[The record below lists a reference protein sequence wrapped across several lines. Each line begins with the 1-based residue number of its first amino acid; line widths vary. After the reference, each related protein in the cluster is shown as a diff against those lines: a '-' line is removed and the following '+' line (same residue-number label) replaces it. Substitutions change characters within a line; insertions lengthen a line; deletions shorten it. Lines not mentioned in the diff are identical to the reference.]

1 MHCYRLF
8 SCLLAI
14 LFCLPAC
21 TPAPGDPF
29 AYANA
34 PFSVSLEGTY
44 LPAHDPDGVPRPIA
58 ATVTAG
64 APIGGDPALRDLT
77 VTFTAPASL
86 AGVTVTALVSP
97 ASDGTVSRSVTFSYP
112 SDCGEIK
119 VTAKGKEFDG
129 LLRFAEAWLPA
140 GDVAEVSP
148 AAPDGSRTVTR
159 RGGDGEYEAVFRFVP
174 DRELPVGVTV
184 TSPAGVLELTAE

>member
-1 MHCYRLF
+1 MRSF
-8 SCLLAI
+8 FACLLA
-14 LFCLPAC
+14 FCLLLCSTAC
-21 TPAPGDPF
+21 TPAPRDPF
-29 AYANA
+29 AYAAA
-34 PFSVSLEGTY
+34 PFSVTVKGTY
-44 LPAHDPDGVPRPIA
+44 LPAHDGSGTPRPIA
-58 ATVTAG
+58 AVITAG
-64 APIGGDPALRDLT
+64 APASEDLTLRDLT
-77 VTFTAPASL
+77 VTFTAPAAL

-119 VTAKGKEFDG
+119 VTAKGREFDG

-159 RGGDGEYEAVFRFVP
+159 RGGDGEYEAVFRFTP
-174 DRELPVGVTV
+174 DRELPAGVTV